1 MLLAPVRDPFSAGI
15 MNLAAMA
22 LLTLLIFAEKT
33 LPWGRATARAGAVVL
48 VAYGGAVLATPSAL
62 PTYMDMTTADA
73 PAPGNLEYRFELVEA
88 QPAGPGK
95 SRIALRLV
103 FV

>member
-1 MLLAPVRDPFSAGI
+1 
-15 MNLAAMA
+15 
-22 LLTLLIFAEKT
+22 
-33 LPWGRATARAGAVVL
+33 
-48 VAYGGAVLATPSAL
+48 
-62 PTYMDMTTADA
+62 MDMTTADA

-103 FV
+103 FVPQNKTVEDAAIGTHPVKAALRRGDKVIGMLARNWS